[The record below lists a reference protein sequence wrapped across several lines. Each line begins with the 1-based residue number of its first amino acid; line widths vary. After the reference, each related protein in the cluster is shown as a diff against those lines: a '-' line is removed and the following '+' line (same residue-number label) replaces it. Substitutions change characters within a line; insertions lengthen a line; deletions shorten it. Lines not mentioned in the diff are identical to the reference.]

1 VSPEIVIQ
9 ARGLTR
15 RFGSFTAVDDADIEV
30 VRGSIFGFLGPNG
43 AGKSTAIRMLA
54 GLLTPTA
61 GSIRIEDIDVVR
73 HPELAKRRIGY
84 MTQHFSLYEE
94 LSLDQNLDFY
104 GGIYGG
110 SRDRRSELVELLDLG
125 RYLDRQA
132 SDVPG
137 GIRQKL
143 SLCCVLLHEPPVL
156 FLDEPTAGV
165 DPLSR
170 RAFWDII
177 SGLSHGGTTV
187 FLTTHFLDEAEY
199 CHDLGFIRDGRVMA
213 GGSPQDLR
221 SRFASTML
229 YEIRIA
235 DYTRAE
241 RHLSG
246 WEAVDETYLHGP
258 RIHAFTGPDVTVED
272 VERRLGSGGFT
283 AESIARIPPSMEDIF
298 ITLTTSDEGH
308 GGNAG

>member
-1 VSPEIVIQ
+1 MNPEIVIQ

-15 RFGSFTAVDDADIEV
+15 RFGSFTAVDRADIEV
-30 VRGSIFGFLGPNG
+30 ARGAIFGFLGPNG

-54 GLLTPTA
+54 GLLRPTA
-61 GSIRIEDIDVVR
+61 GSIRIEDIDVR
-73 HPELAKRRIGY
+73 KHPELAKRRIGY

-94 LSLDQNLDFY
+94 LSLAQNLDFY
-104 GGIYGG
+104 SGIYGG
-110 SRDRRSELVELLDLG
+110 SRARRVELVELLDLG

-132 SDVPG
+132 SEVPG
-137 GIRQKL
+137 GVQQKL
-143 SLCCVLLHEPPVL
+143 SLCCVLLHAPPVL

-199 CHDLGFIRDGRVMA
+199 CHDLGFIRDGKVMA
-213 GGSPQDLR
+213 GGSPRDLR
-221 SRFASTML
+221 ARFASTVL
-229 YEIRIA
+229 YEIRTA
-235 DYTRAE
+235 DYAPAE
-241 RHLSG
+241 RHLAC

-258 RIHAFTGPDVTVED
+258 RIHAFARPGVTAGD
-272 VERRLGSGGFT
+272 VERRLGAGGFT
-283 AESIARIPPSMEDIF
+283 AASIERIPPSMEDIF
-298 ITLTTSDEGH
+298 IALTTSDDEP
-308 GGNAG
+308 GGSAG

>member
-1 VSPEIVIQ
+1 MSPETVIR

-15 RFGSFTAVDDADIEV
+15 RFGSFTAVDRADIEV
-30 VRGSIFGFLGPNG
+30 SRGSIYGFLGPNG

-61 GSIRIEDIDVVR
+61 GEIRIEDIDVR
-73 HPELAKRRIGY
+73 KHPERAKRRIGY

-94 LSLDQNLDFY
+94 ISLNQNLDFY

-110 SRDRRSELVELLDLG
+110 SRARRAELVELLDLG
-125 RYLDRQA
+125 PYLDRRTG
-132 SDVPG
+132 DVPG
-137 GIRQKL
+137 GVRQKL
-143 SLCCVLLHEPPVL
+143 SLCCVLLHAPPVL

-177 SGLSHGGTTV
+177 SGLSHDGTTV

-221 SRFASTML
+221 ARFASTLL

-235 DYTRAE
+235 DYAGAE
-241 RHLSG
+241 RHLAR
-246 WEAVDETYLHGP
+246 WEQVDETYLHGP
-258 RIHAFTGPDVTVED
+258 RIHAFVRPGVTAED
-272 VERRLGSGGFT
+272 VGHRLGGGGFT

-298 ITLTTSDEGH
+298 IALTTSGE
-308 GGNAG
+308 AA

>member
-1 VSPEIVIQ
+1 VNREVVIQ
-9 ARGLTR
+9 ARGLTK
-15 RFGSFTAVDDADIEV
+15 RFGGFTAVDRADIEV

-61 GSIRIEDIDVVR
+61 GEIRIEDIDVR
-73 HPELAKRRIGY
+73 KQPELAKRRIGY

-94 LSLDQNLDFY
+94 ISLAQNLDFY

-110 SRDRRSELVELLDLG
+110 SRERRAELVELLGLG

-137 GIRQKL
+137 GVRQKL
-143 SLCCVLLHEPPVL
+143 SLCCVLLHSPPVL

-177 SGLSHGGTTV
+177 SGLSHEGTTV

-213 GGSPQDLR
+213 GGSPQELR
-221 SRFASTML
+221 ARFASTVL

-235 DYTRAE
+235 DYAAAE
-241 RHLSG
+241 RHLAR
-246 WEAVDETYLHGP
+246 WEGVDETYLHGP
-258 RIHAFTGPDVTVED
+258 RVHAFARPDVTVQD
-272 VERRLGSGGFT
+272 VAHRLGAGGFT
-283 AESIARIPPSMEDIF
+283 ATSIERIPPSMEDIF
-298 ITLTTSDEGH
+298 IALTTSDVAAAEA
-308 GGNAG
+308 AG